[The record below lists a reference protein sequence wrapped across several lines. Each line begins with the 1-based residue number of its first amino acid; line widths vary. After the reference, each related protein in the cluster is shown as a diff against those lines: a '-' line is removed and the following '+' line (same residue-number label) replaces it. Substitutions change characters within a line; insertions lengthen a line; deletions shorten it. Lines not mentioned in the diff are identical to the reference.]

1 MLRGLV
7 MGDVKIDIK
16 VNNPKLTKFKV
27 AGKTLKDVLKSLNAR
42 EEWGLY
48 DATQNQK
55 NKAQTDS
62 DGNVTSVTMTLN
74 PVIELPDWSG
84 YSSATKEQKASWD
97 KMVKLLEKHERNHH
111 DIQVDCA
118 SDLEKEI
125 KKAKTLKA
133 SDLNKIISDQQKDC
147 QKKQDAYDSRT
158 GHGEKEGV
166 ELDLDA

>member
-1 MLRGLV
+1 MA
-7 MGDVKIDIK
+7 DVKIDIK
-16 VNNPKLTKFKV
+16 VNNPKVTKFKV

-42 EEWGLY
+42 DEWGLY

-55 NKAQTDS
+55 NSAKTDA
-62 DGNVTSVTMTLN
+62 DGNVTSVTMTIN
-74 PVIELPDWSG
+74 PVIELPEWSG

-97 KMVKLLEKHERNHH
+97 KMLKVLEKHERNHH

-125 KKAKTLKA
+125 KKAKALKA
-133 SDLNKIISDQQKDC
+133 ADLNKIISDQQKAC